1 LTGMRVLL
9 VDDNAQFASAATRF
23 LSLIGRLDVV
33 GHARSGR
40 EALEQ
45 VDRLHPD
52 VVLMDVVMPDM
63 DGLEATR
70 HLKRAHRKTR
80 IVILT
85 LHDNPEYRIRAR
97 EVGADGFVSK
107 AEFGTALLE
116 VIDGLNEAPA
126 Q

>member
-1 LTGMRVLL
+1 MRVLL
-9 VDDNAQFASAATRF
+9 VDDNLQFASAATRF

-52 VVLMDVVMPDM
+52 VVIMDVMMPDM

-70 HLKRAHRKTR
+70 HLKRTNAATR

-85 LHDNPEYRIRAR
+85 LHDSPEYRNRAR

-107 AEFGTALLE
+107 EEFGTALLD
-116 VIDGLNEAPA
+116 VIGGLKS
-126 Q
+126 

>member
-1 LTGMRVLL
+1 MRVLL
-9 VDDNAQFASAATRF
+9 VDDNSQFASAATRF
-23 LSLIGRLDVV
+23 LSLIGQLHVV

-45 VDRLHPD
+45 VNRLQPD
-52 VVLMDVVMPDM
+52 LVLMDVMMPDM

-70 HLKRAHRKTR
+70 HLKESHASAR

-85 LHDNPEYRIRAR
+85 LHDSAEYRARAR
-97 EVGADGFVSK
+97 EVGADAFVSK
-107 AEFGTALLE
+107 EEFGTALLD
-116 VIDGLNEAPA
+116 VIDRLGLGEESA